1 MWFLDEGRKFSGL
14 LLGVVSGNG
23 FSGLMDDDV
32 NYLTEVNRRVTLDTF
47 VKGKGYY
54 RGKKKVKGENLL
66 RCKRQGAKLHLSHV
80 FIITYFKPSIVE
92 INNVTVMDLHT
103 SM

>member
-47 VKGKGYY
+47 VKVKGYY
-54 RGKKKVKGENLL
+54 RGKK
-66 RCKRQGAKLHLSHV
+66 R
-80 FIITYFKPSIVE
+80 
-92 INNVTVMDLHT
+92 
-103 SM
+103 